1 MLAIRISGMS
11 GWPLRALQP
20 SNFCLE
26 GALFH
31 QLGVNLCIRLCDVKY
46 YVSARMFDFLDLAK
60 NCILPN
66 QKLIVFSRKGF
77 FSAVALIDFPYS

>member
-1 MLAIRISGMS
+1 MLAIRIGGMS

-31 QLGVNLCIRLCDVKY
+31 QLGVNLSRQTPLLVN
-46 YVSARMFDFLDLAK
+46 S
-60 NCILPN
+60 LP
-66 QKLIVFSRKGF
+66 
-77 FSAVALIDFPYS
+77 PYEIGGIEGGVLGANA